1 MLVRLPYLSH
11 GFISVEV
18 TEDPVLSK
26 YVQKPI
32 KISFPFDRM
41 SFRVPSLE
49 KEPSLLEK
57 PRFQVLYGGRRE
69 MMRQRMIILKRRRN
83 RAGRHKTGCT
93 SLRHTKKVHR
103 TSYTLVERCL
113 TRTSQ
118 ISFES
123 HLFTSYVNED
133 KLIPKP
139 FLNFPMPLP
148 LLSRLEN

>member
-1 MLVRLPYLSH
+1 MVRLPYLSH

-69 MMRQRMIILKRRRN
+69 IMPQRMIILKRRRN

-93 SLRHTKKVHR
+93 SQTQK
-103 TSYTLVERCL
+103 
-113 TRTSQ
+113 
-118 ISFES
+118 ES
-123 HLFTSYVNED
+123 V
-133 KLIPKP
+133 
-139 FLNFPMPLP
+139 
-148 LLSRLEN
+148 